1 MRKGKIYE
9 LIERLNVATNRLDGA
24 YYIAVEKYTEVISGD
39 VPDFSGNGIKH
50 LNIVKF
56 LLDK

>member
-9 LIERLNVATNRLDGA
+9 LIERLNVATNRVDGA

-39 VPDFSGNGIKH
+39 VPDFPEAVSSI
-50 LNIVKF
+50 
-56 LLDK
+56 